1 MAALKITDTE
11 LEVLK
16 VLWNNG
22 ASMIREITDSLY
34 PDGGVAQYATVQ
46 KLLDR
51 LRSKLCVKRIRC
63 GRGHIYS
70 AIVQRTDLISTSLEE
85 TATKLCGGSF
95 TPLLT
100 HLIDSRRLSR
110 EEIGTL
116 KDLVQQLENES

>member
-34 PDGGVAQYATVQ
+34 PDGGVAHYATVQ

-110 EEIGTL
+110 EEVGTL